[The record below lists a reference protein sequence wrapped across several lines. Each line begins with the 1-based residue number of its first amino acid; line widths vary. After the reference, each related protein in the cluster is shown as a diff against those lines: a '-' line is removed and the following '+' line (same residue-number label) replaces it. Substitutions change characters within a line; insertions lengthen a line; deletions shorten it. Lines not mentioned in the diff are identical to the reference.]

1 MSPLAL
7 FLVIVAAGLHASWNL
22 ASKQASDAGTSFIF
36 VFRLCSVIIYL
47 PWVLYIL
54 AGESMSWQWQTGV
67 LLGLSTMLHLFYT
80 ILLLRGYQAAD
91 LSIVYP
97 VARGSAPV
105 LASVAAVIWLG
116 DPMVAGQAVGIACV
130 AGGILLLASR
140 GNWHQFMQP
149 SAWVGIRWGLIIS
162 LFIATYSI
170 VDAYGVKTL
179 LIAPVVLDWVSSLG
193 GVLLLAPGVWSH
205 RQGFRAR
212 MRGRW
217 WLAAW
222 VGLAS
227 PLAYILV
234 LYALQLG
241 AHVSQVAPLREM
253 SMVMA
258 TFIGAVWLKEQVGLM
273 RWLGCGIIIMGVVLI
288 STS

>member
-1 MSPLAL
+1 MTLLAL
-7 FLVIVAAGLHASWNL
+7 LLVIVAAFLHASWNL

-36 VFRLCSVIIYL
+36 VFRLCSVVFYL
-47 PWVLYIL
+47 PWVVYIL
-54 AGESMSWQWQTGV
+54 LDESMPWQWQTVV
-67 LLGLSTMLHLFYT
+67 LLALSTILHLLYT
-80 ILLLRGYQAAD
+80 VFLLKGYQAAD

-105 LASVAAVIWLG
+105 FASIAAVLWL
-116 DPMVAGQAVGIACV
+116 DETMESGQALGIACV

-140 GNWHQFMQP
+140 GNWRQFAQP
-149 SAWVGIRWGLIIS
+149 AAWVGIRWGLIIS

-170 VDAYGVKTL
+170 VDAYGVKVL

-193 GVLLLAPGVWSH
+193 GALLLVPGVWAQRRGM
-205 RQGFRAR
+205 RQR
-212 MRGRW
+212 MRGKW
-217 WLAAW
+217 FLAAW
-222 VGLAS
+222 VGLVS

-241 AHVSQVAPLREM
+241 AKVSQVAPLREM

-258 TFIGAVWLKEQVGLM
+258 TFIGAVWLKEQVGIM
-273 RWLGCGIIIMGVVLI
+273 RWLGCCVIVAGVVLI
-288 STS
+288 SAS